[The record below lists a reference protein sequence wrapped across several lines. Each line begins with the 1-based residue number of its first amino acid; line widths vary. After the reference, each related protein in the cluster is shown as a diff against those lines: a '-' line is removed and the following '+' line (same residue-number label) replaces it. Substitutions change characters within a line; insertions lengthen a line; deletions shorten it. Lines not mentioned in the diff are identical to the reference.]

1 MSRAG
6 YDEILAEVKKLL
18 TRFGKSREDIDEE
31 AELVN
36 DLELDSL
43 LVMELVQEVEDM
55 FDISFPLNDL
65 SGIHT
70 LKDFVLQIQKEI
82 EA

>member
-18 TRFGKSREDIDEE
+18 ARFGKSREDIDEE

>member
-1 MSRAG
+1 MSKAN
-6 YDEILAEVKKLL
+6 YAEILEEVKTLL
-18 TRFGKSREDIDEE
+18 ARFGKSHVDIDEE

-43 LVMELVQEVEDM
+43 LVMELVQEVEDT

-65 SGIHT
+65 SGIRT